1 MKRARVAILLL
12 AGALLVLSIMLVRP
26 FLEFFLLAV
35 LLAYPLRPLQVRLSE
50 YTDPRIAAGSLVFGA
65 TVAIILPTLLLAR
78 VVVQEAIDFHS
89 KVQNDEITFTEVE
102 AQIEELTGREV
113 DFLDTAQR
121 VARESGI
128 GGVDSALGLF
138 GTVTSLLIGL
148 GLTMFLLYYFLKDAD
163 RFNRWLRATVPLP
176 EHVHDELKREFDDV
190 MWAVLASHVLIAVV
204 QGVVAG
210 AGLWVLG
217 IPSAAFWTAVMV
229 FLAVLPIIGSF
240 LVWGPAAVYLFSVG
254 DPIAGGVLLV
264 YGAVVVSF
272 CDDFLRPIVIDRY
285 TETRL
290 NPGAILIGVLGG
302 VYLFGF
308 IGIFFGPVLIGSL
321 RAVLDIYRREYVQ
334 PTTAGDAAGDESPA
348 GEAEGDAAADRA
360 TAPIG
365 EPTDADPVDPD
376 DPEPIE
382 AEQEETQPVGD
393 GAVTDQSTDPQA

>member
-321 RAVLDIYRREYVQ
+321 RAVLDIYRCEYVQ
-334 PTTAGDAAGDESPA
+334 PTTAGDTAGDESPA

-376 DPEPIE
+376 DPELIE
-382 AEQEETQPVGD
+382 AEPEETQPVGD